1 MAGKDVAGKPVEEE
15 VKTTA
20 LVETAGVDWQSDAGK
35 GMEGADSETFAIPFI
50 RILQKG
56 SPQCDEDDGAYIEGA
71 KPGMF
76 LDTVSGR
83 LYDGKEKG
91 IDLVPCSFER
101 RILRWGPRGGEG
113 GGLKGIYLP
122 EQVDRMQAD
131 GLVKE
136 LDGRLYVVANKDEVP
151 DPKRSDRL
159 NDTRSHYCLLMVDGT
174 VSEVLIALA
183 STQIKK
189 SRQLMSMLRQV
200 VVNGLNPPTFANVVH
215 ATTVPE
221 SNDQG
226 SWHGI
231 RFAQNGFVTDKQ
243 VYERAKA
250 FNAALAAGTVRA
262 NYEQSAEVGDDS
274 KF

>member
-20 LVETAGVDWQSDAGK
+20 LVEAGGVDWQSDAGK

-122 EQVDRMQAD
+122 EQVDKMQAD
-131 GLVKE
+131 GIVKE
-136 LDGRLYVVANKDEVP
+136 LDGRLYVVANKDETP

-159 NDTRSHYCLLMVDGT
+159 SDTRSHYCLMMVDGA

-231 RFAQNGFVTDKQ
+231 RFAQNGFVTNKAIYD
-243 VYERAKA
+243 RAKA

-262 NYEQSAEVGDDS
+262 NYEQTAEGGDDS
-274 KF
+274 RF